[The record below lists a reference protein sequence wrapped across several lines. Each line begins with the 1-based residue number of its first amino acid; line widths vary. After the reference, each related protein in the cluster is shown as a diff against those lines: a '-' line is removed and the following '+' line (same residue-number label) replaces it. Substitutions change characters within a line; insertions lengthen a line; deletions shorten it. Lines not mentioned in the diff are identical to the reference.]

1 MTKIL
6 IVEDEAGI
14 AKFLRQGLEE
24 EGYVTD
30 WAADGSE
37 GLRLAKSGSFNL
49 ILLDWMLPKLN
60 GMALCSKV
68 RETDKST
75 PIIFLTAKDTLQ
87 ETIAGLKA
95 GGNDYIKKP
104 FSFEEL
110 LERIKVQLRNPVQT
124 PNDLQLGHIL
134 MKIAT
139 HQVFNGDNEVFLT
152 QKEFALLEY
161 LIKNKGTVCNRNSII
176 EDVWNIHFEYDTGV
190 IDVFIN
196 SLRKK
201 LNLKK
206 EQDYIRTIRG
216 IGYIA
221 DDIPQ

>member
-1 MTKIL
+1 MKIL

-14 AKFLRQGLEE
+14 SRFLKQGLEE
-24 EGYVTD
+24 EGYEITIAV
-30 WAADGSE
+30 DGVE
-37 GLRLAKSGSFNL
+37 GLRLARSGNYRL
-49 ILLDWMLPKLN
+49 ILLDWMLPRLN
-60 GMALCSKV
+60 GLALCTKLRESDKV
-68 RETDKST
+68 T

-110 LERIKVQLRNPVQT
+110 LERIKVQLRSAVQT
-124 PNDLQLGHIL
+124 GGDLNLGNIT

-139 HQVFNGDNEVFLT
+139 HQVFSGQHEIVLT

-161 LIKNKGTVCNRNSII
+161 LIRRKGTVCTRNSII

-221 DDIPQ
+221 DDIA